1 MSTNSTNSSD
11 KTVADY
17 SFFDQAVQSDPYE
30 FYEKMH
36 KECPVYEIPG
46 MGAYM
51 VTKYDDLRQ
60 VLKDT
65 VAFSSD
71 SRRATQG
78 SMQAAGIMEKYHA
91 GLAERG
97 WAHVQTL
104 QRTDPPEH
112 SRYRKLL
119 DRVFTGKR
127 VRAMEPYID
136 SVANELIDKFADSG
150 SCEFID
156 DFAMPMPGIIIAE
169 QLGLDRRDV
178 KTFKKWAD
186 AMLAGSGMPMTEE
199 QMLATLETELEAQHF
214 LAEVFEE
221 RRKNPTDDLMSG
233 LVHAHGDDEEPL
245 SMHELQNLM
254 HQLITGGYETT
265 QSAIAH
271 GMWLLV
277 RQPELQGLLRDEP
290 EKMKKFIEESL
301 RWESPVQGLSRV
313 TTKDIELN
321 GTTIPAN
328 SPVIVRYGAANR
340 DEEMFECPH
349 KFDIDRKNSGAHMAF
364 GSGAHFCVGAMLA
377 RQEMASSFKAIIN
390 RMGDI
395 KLAQP
400 LADPVHEPS
409 MFFLPIKHM
418 HLSFDKR

>member
-1 MSTNSTNSSD
+1 MSTQDEN
-11 KTVADY
+11 KTLADY
-17 SFFDQAVQSDPYE
+17 NFLEPATQSDPYD
-30 FYEKMH
+30 FCEKAH
-36 KECPVYEIPG
+36 NECPVYEIPG
-46 MGAYM
+46 MGIYM

-65 VAFSSD
+65 EAFSSD
-71 SRRATQG
+71 NSRGAG
-78 SMQAAGIMEKYHA
+78 ASMQASGVMAQYHQ

-97 WAHVQTL
+97 WSHVSTL
-104 QRTDPPEH
+104 QRTDPPIH

-127 VRAMEPYID
+127 VRGMVDYID
-136 SVANELIDKFADSG
+136 GVAHELIDNFIDKG
-150 SCEFID
+150 SCDFID

-169 QLGLDRRDV
+169 QLGLDRKDV
-178 KTFKKWAD
+178 KTFKQWAD
-186 AMLAGSGMPMTEE
+186 AMLAGSGMPMDEK
-199 QMLATLETELEAQHF
+199 QMRATLEIELEAQHF

-221 RRKNPTDDLMSG
+221 RCKNPTDDLMSG

-245 SMHELQNLM
+245 TMHELQNLM
-254 HQLITGGYETT
+254 HQLITSGYETT

-277 RQPELQGLLRDEP
+277 RQPELQDMLRNEP
-290 EKMKKFIEESL
+290 EKMKKFIEESQ
-301 RWESPVQGLSRV
+301 RWESPVQGLAR
-313 TTKDIELN
+313 TTTREIELN

-340 DEEMFECPH
+340 DAEMFECPH
-349 KFDIDRKNSGAHMAF
+349 KFDIDRKNAGAHMAF

-377 RQEMASSFKAIIN
+377 RQEMASSFTALLN
-390 RMGDI
+390 RMDDI

-400 LADPVHEPS
+400 LADLVHEPS

-418 HLSFDKR
+418 HLAFNKR